1 MEDLARVSFG
11 WAARQKPSFDGE
23 RSDSLSRISLPGAE
37 VESLDL
43 EQLFDAHWFGPCT
56 WLGSAWAS
64 GWSGARDE
72 RLPSPVPPTTPAA
85 TPAAGAEPPPVA
97 PSSTLS
103 RTSFLYFLS
112 RTHKPATQPNPLQR
126 PLLNGKAGNAA
137 ASPSLYGPGAA
148 PTPQPPFRSGSKSSA
163 PAGRTPKESSSPPK
177 AMPVPRR
184 APNGSAG
191 EGADG
196 DDNNLPVALPVEPA
210 PALPADPSTAVVG
223 PASTTPCANGGTEPM
238 ELGPQLG
245 TWANRQFRL
254 LDPVPERPWD
264 GAAGSG
270 SGNSAPSSSSNPRSP
285 MTVGTAAG
293 GAAGSVTGPVPVAG
307 SGSASGSGHCSGQGS
322 GQGSGSSIAA
332 QVPGSGPTLLELLQQ
347 QKQRQLVANGCAV
360 VGSGEGRTH
369 GDALLLGVLQQ
380 QQQERRQQQGVQQM
394 DPAVAAAAA
403 AAATAALR
411 DAEDSAIQEAAW
423 RWRFTRRWQAEQSRT
438 DADRAGSVN
447 NGDQLEEALAYLAAT
462 GATTTTTVSLQI
474 ANTSSARGGRR
485 MARNESSGGQGPCG
499 TMSRDGSL
507 VLGQMGSLVG
517 TLGGGP
523 STLGNADWPLG
534 ASGSGSFTSGPR
546 LLGRQPS
553 GEMLQASR
561 EVASLNRRAAVVL
574 QQQLDCEQQ
583 ADRRVQESLAQGPP
597 WVGHYIP
604 VVQIDEWG
612 SFRFLMLKLR
622 DQSMARGT
630 TVGAERQRI
639 LIRGHNYG
647 SEGQLMEECNREIL
661 GQSQRNNVPFE
672 APTVMGG
679 GVMEW
684 RRDRD
689 RHLHLHSGFV
699 MDRSLP
705 SAGMLSGL
713 GPTAMGGSGRP
724 ASAIDLLN
732 LAAALARQ
740 SFPPTYK
747 ITVLT

>member
-1 MEDLARVSFG
+1 MSMEEPARSSFG
-11 WAARQKPSFDGE
+11 WAARQKPSFDDE
-23 RSDSLSRISLPGAE
+23 RSASLSRLSLPGAE
-37 VESLDL
+37 ESLDL

-64 GWSGARDE
+64 RWSGPRDE
-72 RLPSPVPPTTPAA
+72 RSPSPVLPATPSA
-85 TPAAGAEPPPVA
+85 TPAGTAASPPPTVPA
-97 PSSTLS
+97 PTAPGS
-103 RTSFLYFLS
+103 SFLSFLNRNLRPPS
-112 RTHKPATQPNPLQR
+112 QANTLHQ
-126 PLLNGKAGNAA
+126 PLLNGKPDNGDAA
-137 ASPSLYGPGAA
+137 AQSPLLYGPGAA
-148 PTPQPPFRSGSKSSA
+148 PTPQPPFPPVGKASA
-163 PAGRTPKESSSPPK
+163 PAGAAAKEVSSPPK

-184 APNGSAG
+184 APNGAGG
-191 EGADG
+191 EGLGDG

-210 PALPADPSTAVVG
+210 PALPADASAVAGPPTRMPNGSTA
-223 PASTTPCANGGTEPM
+223 PM

-285 MTVGTAAG
+285 MTVGNGSGVASATA
-293 GAAGSVTGPVPVAG
+293 TGPVPMAG
-307 SGSASGSGHCSGQGS
+307 SGSASGSGHCSGHGS

-347 QKQRQLVANGCAV
+347 QKERQREASSCVAAG
-360 VGSGEGRTH
+360 GGEGRTH
-369 GDALLLGVLQQ
+369 GDALLLGALQQ
-380 QQQERRQQQGVQQM
+380 QQSCVQQM
-394 DPAVAAAAA
+394 DPAAVAAAAA
-403 AAATAALR
+403 AAAVAVQ
-411 DAEDSAIQEAAW
+411 DAEESAIQEAAW

-447 NGDQLEEALAYLAAT
+447 TGDQLEEALAYLAAT

-474 ANTSSARGGRR
+474 GNTSSARGGRR
-485 MARNESSGGQGPCG
+485 MARAESSSGQGPCG

-630 TVGAERQRI
+630 TVGTERQRI

-661 GQSQRNNVPFE
+661 GMSQRHGVPFE

-705 SAGMLSGL
+705 SAGMLGGL
-713 GPTAMGGSGRP
+713 GPAAMGGSGRP
-724 ASAIDLLN
+724 ASAMDLLN

>member
-85 TPAAGAEPPPVA
+85 TPAAGAEPPP
-97 PSSTLS
+97 
-103 RTSFLYFLS
+103 
-112 RTHKPATQPNPLQR
+112 
-126 PLLNGKAGNAA
+126 
-137 ASPSLYGPGAA
+137 
-148 PTPQPPFRSGSKSSA
+148 PPFRSGSKSSA

-254 LDPVPERPWD
+254 LDP
-264 GAAGSG
+264 
-270 SGNSAPSSSSNPRSP
+270 
-285 MTVGTAAG
+285 
-293 GAAGSVTGPVPVAG
+293 
-307 SGSASGSGHCSGQGS
+307 
-322 GQGSGSSIAA
+322 
-332 QVPGSGPTLLELLQQ
+332 
-347 QKQRQLVANGCAV
+347 
-360 VGSGEGRTH
+360 
-369 GDALLLGVLQQ
+369 
-380 QQQERRQQQGVQQM
+380 
-394 DPAVAAAAA
+394 
-403 AAATAALR
+403 
-411 DAEDSAIQEAAW
+411 
-423 RWRFTRRWQAEQSRT
+423 AEQSRT